1 MGPKVLEP
9 ESVVNSDATT
19 RTIEPLSEPNPA
31 VPGVTNQ
38 TSVEQPASQRPPE
51 PEKPKK
57 PAPWQRPGFRK
68 LMFAGAVVLVIVGV
82 VLFLYY
88 HNRESTDDAEVD
100 AHLAPISAK
109 VSGDVIAVLVNDNQ
123 RVKAGDI
130 LVQIDPRDYQV
141 RVDQATAARAL
152 AEAQARGA
160 NVNVPLTRETT
171 RSGSTGAS
179 ADLQSAQAA
188 EQSAEVAYQQANSSD
203 LAYARAEVDKQQAM
217 YTKAHN
223 DLERMRPLV
232 AKAEISQQ
240 QFDGYVSAE
249 KAAQGEL
256 DAAKQKVAQAEQGV
270 AMARAQV
277 ESAKAKVA
285 QARAGVSQAQ
295 ANEKQVTVRQAT
307 AEGAKA
313 QVAQAQANLEAATL
327 DLSYTNVVAPI
338 DGVVTDRNVQVG
350 QVLAPGQA
358 LMVIVPLNDVWVTA
372 DFKET
377 QLAKV
382 RPGAKAEIHVDMYGE
397 TFTGH
402 VDSVAGATGSRLSLL
417 PPENAT
423 GNFVKVVQRIP
434 VKIVLDPIPPD
445 KAILRP
451 GMNVDATIFTR

>member
-1 MGPKVLEP
+1 MGPKVSEP
-9 ESVVNSDATT
+9 ESGVNSDAKA
-19 RTIEPLSEPNPA
+19 RTIEAPAEPNR
-31 VPGVTNQ
+31 VPPDQAAG
-38 TSVEQPASQRPPE
+38 SQPASQRPPE
-51 PEKPKK
+51 QEKPKK

-68 LMFAGAVVLVIVGV
+68 LMFASAVVLVIVGV

-100 AHLAPISAK
+100 AHLAPISAR
-109 VSGDVIAVLVNDNQ
+109 VSGDVVAVLVNDNQ

-130 LVQIDPRDYQV
+130 LVQIDPRDYQA
-141 RVDQATAARAL
+141 RVDQAKAAL
-152 AEAQARGA
+152 ALAQAQARGA

-171 RSGSTGAS
+171 QSGSTGAS

-188 EQSAEVAYQQANSSD
+188 EQSAEVSYQRANSSD
-203 LAYARAEVDKQQAM
+203 LAYARAEVDKQQAI
-217 YTKAHN
+217 YAKAHN

-232 AKAEISQQ
+232 DKAEISQQ

-270 AMARAQV
+270 AMARSQV

-295 ANEKQVTVRQAT
+295 ANEKQVTVRQAS

-327 DLSYTNVVAPI
+327 DLGYTNIVAPI

-358 LMVIVPLNDVWVTA
+358 LMVVVPLNNVWVTA
-372 DFKET
+372 NFKET

-382 RPGAKAEIHVDMYGE
+382 RPGEKAEVHVDMYGE

-402 VDSVAGATGSRLSLL
+402 VDSIAGATGSRLSLL

-434 VKIVLDPIPPD
+434 VKIVLDPIPPN